1 MKTKRMSYSDR
12 FLRFVYLALAV
23 LGLQGCGLSS
33 SCRERG
39 PPLVAAHGLL
49 LPLASLA
56 AERSW
61 RARGLPCCG
70 AQAYLLCGTW
80 ALPRP
85 GTEPVSPA
93 LAGGFLTARPSGKP
107 TLSAV
112 MSVMEIRGPLGA
124 PRFVSITTLAAAAA
138 VAKLCPTLS

>member
-1 MKTKRMSYSDR
+1 MKTKRISYSDW

-49 LPLASLA
+49 LPWASLA

-85 GTEPVSPA
+85 EVKPLSLALVCGLFTEAPGTSRKSSFVLGNEGRAEGRHSASGQVGLPGTWWV
-93 LAGGFLTARPSGKP
+93 FLP
-107 TLSAV
+107 
-112 MSVMEIRGPLGA
+112 
-124 PRFVSITTLAAAAA
+124 
-138 VAKLCPTLS
+138 